1 MESQTRIVVLRAK
14 KLLYTS
20 IFLTVGLIFVAIL
33 LILLANGKTKETFAP
48 TKNYIPGVYSS
59 SITLGS
65 SSFHVEVTVDKE
77 KITNVGLTNMDETVE
92 AMYPLLQ
99 PAVSEINEKL
109 QTVDSIEKLEFTA
122 DNQYTHTILTQAI
135 KSALE
140 KAEP

>member
-1 MESQTRIVVLRAK
+1 MESQTKIVVLRAK

-20 IFLTVGLIFVAIL
+20 IFLMLGLIFVSIV
-33 LILLANGKTKETFAP
+33 LILLANGKTKETFSN
-48 TKNYIPGVYSS
+48 TKNYIPGIYSS

-77 KITNVGLTNMDETVE
+77 KITNVGLTNLDETVE
-92 AMYPLLQ
+92 TMYPLLQ
-99 PAVSEINEKL
+99 PAISEINEKL